1 MDWTFSFWI
10 FPLLCMVFMVFMLI
24 MMFRPGGGCM
34 PFGIGHRG
42 RGGNGSETPQQILNR
57 RYANGEITKEQYE
70 AMRRDM
76 SQLGMG
82 A

>member
-10 FPLLCMVFMVFMLI
+10 FPLLCMVFMVFI
-24 MMFRPGGGCM
+24 MMFRHGGGCM

-42 RGGNGSETPQQILNR
+42 RAGNGSENPQQILNR

>member
-10 FPLLCMVFMVFMLI
+10 FPLLCMIFMVLMMI
-24 MMFRPGGGCM
+24 MMFRQGGGCM

-42 RGGNGSETPQQILNR
+42 RGVNGNETPQQILNR

-70 AMRRDM
+70 AMRRDL
-76 SQLGMG
+76 SS
-82 A
+82 